1 MVRFLAMTVLIFVGI
16 CPAVQAA
23 QCLTGDKP
31 IINITASESEPRF
44 DYSLSQEQ
52 LGKMQGNNGV
62 SQENVYD
69 LTVNAMSV
77 GTMKI
82 VHNLK
87 FITQAMPD
95 KQVCV
100 HVSQVNVNIHVDP
113 VIYIASELRSA
124 ACEYKEYLIHE
135 MKHVEADRALI
146 EDYKMVIVRN
156 MDFALPEA
164 ADYGVGP
171 MPPSLTKDARQSLS
185 DNVGGVL
192 QATVDSMMRERQTR
206 QRDIDSTGEYIRLSR
221 ACPGDGPGVK
231 AELRMP

>member
-1 MVRFLAMTVLIFVGI
+1 MVRSLAIAALLTAGF
-16 CPAVQAA
+16 CPAAQAA
-23 QCLTGDKP
+23 QCKAGDKP
-31 IINITASESEPRF
+31 LINIAASESEPRF
-44 DYSLSQEQ
+44 DYSISQEQ
-52 LGKMQGNNGV
+52 LGKMQGNNGI
-62 SQENVYD
+62 SQHSVYD

-87 FITQAMPD
+87 FITQTMPD

-135 MKHVEADRALI
+135 MKHVEADRTLI
-146 EDYKMVIVRN
+146 EDYKAVIVRN
-156 MDFALPEA
+156 MDFALPET
-164 ADYGVGP
+164 ADYGAGP
-171 MPPSLTKDARQSLS
+171 LPPSLTKDARQSLS
-185 DNVGGVL
+185 ENIGGVL
-192 QATVDSMMRERQTR
+192 QATVDSMLRERQVR
-206 QRDIDSTGEYIRLSR
+206 QRAIDNADEYIRLSR
-221 ACPGDGPGVK
+221 ACPGDGPGVR